1 MKLLRFVLLF
11 GAVLALAWAT
21 RPAPTA
27 AAIYAMETIVAASG
41 LDEGLEAIGYN
52 SHRGEFLV
60 IWQVRNGANS
70 DLYGRRAVMTPAF
83 AWLGQAFVIA
93 NSSRAERN
101 AAVAYNSNDGDFL
114 VVYEYEWNV
123 TDVDLR
129 GQRVAGWAGGGD
141 SGPSLDLKGGPF
153 GIAESLS
160 IERSPDVAHF
170 HAGQNFL
177 VVYTVENATES
188 DVFARRVARR
198 GLGDGGGEL
207 IGSVFPIAAD
217 FQRSEKEPVVITVG
231 QQGYFLAAYAYAFGS
246 GDFDILGQRVHGTP
260 QAGSQLLNPA
270 FDIAFS
276 ETSETEPDL
285 AYSPSRQAILAAWT
299 SSSGGDSDVWGAWLD
314 ERILSGSALIG
325 ASFTLAADPVA
336 VERGVVV
343 DVDPTRADSAP
354 AALLTRQ
361 ANAGAGER
369 LGVLWLDPNPLA
381 GVRILE
387 PLYLFPERPFTFQ
400 QPVLKVCHGKPG
412 MLAGYSA
419 RFGVSPNT
427 QDDAHLLPTT
437 RWNVL
442 LPLIRRGS

>member
-1 MKLLRFVLLF
+1 MKLLRFVLFF

-27 AAIYAMETIVAASG
+27 AAIHAMETIVAASG
-41 LDEGLEAIGYN
+41 LDEDLEAIGYN

-60 IWQVRNGANS
+60 IWQVREGANS

-129 GQRVAGWAGGGD
+129 GQ
-141 SGPSLDLKGGPF
+141 
-153 GIAESLS
+153 
-160 IERSPDVAHF
+160 
-170 HAGQNFL
+170 
-177 VVYTVENATES
+177 
-188 DVFARRVARR
+188 RVARR